1 MAELLN
7 YATPERDAGPRRW
20 VELLGSGVVVV
31 VGAVVG
37 AAVLLGALMLGL
49 RLFGVWA

>member
-7 YATPERDAGPRRW
+7 YATPERGVTPRRW

-37 AAVLLGALMLGL
+37 AAVLLAGLMLGL
-49 RLFGVWA
+49 IVFGVWA